1 MNFFEAQERSRSQTS
16 TLLVLFSAGVV
27 GVLASVN
34 LLVVALLTKGFIWDY
49 PILFRDDPWTIPG
62 LVSLVTLLL
71 IGCVTLVRILNL
83 SSGGYTIA
91 ILLGAQPIVRE
102 TTNDCERRLVNVVD
116 EMAIASG
123 ITPPEIYV
131 LEEPSIN
138 AMAAGLEPSSA
149 AIIINRG
156 ALETLSRD
164 ELQALVA
171 HEFSHIFNGDMR
183 LNVKLIGAISGIF
196 SLHLLGRF
204 LLRGR
209 SSSSRGGA
217 PIFFVGLGL
226 LILGAVGAFFA
237 RIIQAAISRQREFL
251 ADATAVQ
258 YTRNPQAL
266 IGCFRKILGNSSGSN
281 VNSTAAPEVSHMF
294 FSSFASDSWFQT
306 HPPIE
311 DRIRAIEGT
320 SRKPLT
326 PSNVPPPATPAAPS
340 HPAALAMASV
350 GSPTPA
356 HFERASNLQSRF
368 PEAIRRACRSANEAE
383 SLLLATVAGKSQLT
397 RIPLPLRDSVTPL
410 AFEVEKLGEEAKL
423 PIITLALATLRQ
435 LDEKSKQATLS
446 RLKQLIEADG
456 QYSLFEVAVLTI
468 AEKTLASSKNARSI
482 RIETAVVPLTTVL
495 WSIAV
500 AGKSAP
506 EKREEQL
513 RAYSKGSR
521 KLFGRDVLFI
531 ENKRPDF
538 RSVYQALNLLDGL
551 KFQER
556 QKVLE
561 ACWECALTDGVLT
574 IAEREMMRAI
584 HCAMDC
590 PMPLSR

>member
-1 MNFFEAQERSRSQTS
+1 MNFFEAQDRSHSQTS
-16 TLLVLFSAGVV
+16 KLLVLFFIGVA

-34 LLVVALLTKGFIWDY
+34 LLVVAILTKGSVLDY
-49 PILFRDDPWTIPG
+49 PDLYQHAPWTIPG

-71 IGCVTLVRILNL
+71 IACVTLVRILNL

-91 ILLGAQPIVRE
+91 NLLGAQPIVRE
-102 TTNDCERRLVNVVD
+102 TTNDGERRLVNVVD

-149 AIIINRG
+149 AIIVNRG

-183 LNVKLIGAISGIF
+183 LNVRLIGAISGIL
-196 SLHLLGRF
+196 SLYLVGRL
-204 LLRGR
+204 LLRER
-209 SSSSRGGA
+209 SNSSRGGI
-217 PIFFVGLGL
+217 PILLLGLGL
-226 LILGAVGAFFA
+226 LLLGSVGAFFA
-237 RIIQAAISRQREFL
+237 RLIQAAISRQREFL

-266 IGCFRKILGNSSGSN
+266 IGCFRKILGNTSGSN
-281 VNSTAAPEVSHMF
+281 VNSPAAPEVSHMF
-294 FSSFASDSWFQT
+294 FSSIASGAWFQT

-311 DRIRAIEGT
+311 ERIRAIEGT
-320 SRKPLT
+320 ARRPLT
-326 PSNVPPPATPAAPS
+326 PPNVHTQAPTAAPS

-350 GSPTPA
+350 GRPTPV
-356 HFERASNLQSRF
+356 HFERASNLQRRF
-368 PEAIRRACRSANEAE
+368 PEAIHRACHSAHEAE
-383 SLLLATVAGKSQLT
+383 SLLLATVAGKSQ
-397 RIPLPLRDSVTPL
+397 RVHIPLPHRDSAAPL

-435 LDEKSKQATLS
+435 LDENSKHATLS
-446 RLKQLIEADG
+446 RLKQLIESDG

-468 AEKTLASSKNARSI
+468 AEKTLIKSKNARPI

-500 AGKSAP
+500 AGNSAP
-506 EKREEQL
+506 EKREEMIH
-513 RAYSKGSR
+513 AYSKGSM
-521 KLFGRDVLFI
+521 KLFGKNVLFI

-538 RSVYQALNLLDGL
+538 RSVYQALNVLDGL

-561 ACWECALTDGVLT
+561 ACWECALTDGTLT
-574 IAEREMMRAI
+574 VAEREMMRAI

-590 PMPLSR
+590 PMPVGT